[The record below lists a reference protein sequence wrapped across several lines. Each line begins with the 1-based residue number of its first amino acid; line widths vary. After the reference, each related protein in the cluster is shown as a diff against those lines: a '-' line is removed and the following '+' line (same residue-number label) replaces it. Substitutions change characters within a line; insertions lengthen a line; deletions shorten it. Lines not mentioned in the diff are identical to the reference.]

1 MSDNEPPE
9 LEAYRE
15 LEKLVRQLGDELAAY
30 RRRALHAEQRLAEA
44 GLGTGL
50 PGGAGKSAESDIRPS
65 RLRERV
71 AELERENAVLRGR
84 LEAASSRTR
93 SMLDRVHFL
102 RQQVQ
107 VGGGTETGNTK
118 GTRAGGAG
126 SPE

>member
-1 MSDNEPPE
+1 MSDNERPE

-50 PGGAGKSAESDIRPS
+50 PGGASKAAESDIRPS

-107 VGGGTETGNTK
+107 VG
-118 GTRAGGAG
+118 
-126 SPE
+126 

>member
-1 MSDNEPPE
+1 MSDNDRPE
-9 LEAYRE
+9 VEAYRE

-30 RRRALHAEQRLAEA
+30 RRRALLAEQRLADA
-44 GLGTGL
+44 GLGTG
-50 PGGAGKSAESDIRPS
+50 PSPSGKTVESDIRPS

-107 VGGGTETGNTK
+107 VGATNEGGNAKGARGTG
-118 GTRAGGAG
+118 GG

>member
-1 MSDNEPPE
+1 MSDNERPE
-9 LEAYRE
+9 VEAYRE
-15 LEKLVRQLGDELAAY
+15 LEILVRQLGDELAAY
-30 RRRALHAEQRLAEA
+30 RRRALHAEQRLADA
-44 GLGTGL
+44 GLGTGH
-50 PGGAGKSAESDIRPS
+50 GTAGKATESDIRPS

-107 VGGGTETGNTK
+107 VAGGNETGNAK
-118 GTRAGGAG
+118 GARAGGAG